1 MKGAPDLALLDP
13 REQHSY
19 WSIGQ
24 VADLV
29 NNNGGNAVNVT
40 LTGDAV
46 WNVTGTSLIS
56 SLTIEDDA
64 RVIVPDGITLT
75 VNGVNYTGCTLT
87 SDMM

>member
-1 MKGAPDLALLDP
+1 MKGAPDLVLLDP

-24 VADLV
+24 VANLV

-64 RVIVPDGITLT
+64 
-75 VNGVNYTGCTLT
+75 
-87 SDMM
+87 